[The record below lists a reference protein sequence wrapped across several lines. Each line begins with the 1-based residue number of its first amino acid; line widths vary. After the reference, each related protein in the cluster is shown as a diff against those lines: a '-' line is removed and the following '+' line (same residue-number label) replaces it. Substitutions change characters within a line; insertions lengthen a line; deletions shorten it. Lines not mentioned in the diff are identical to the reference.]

1 MNSGWYNHP
10 AMPDIFVSPNKPND
24 GLQKSKDSEVPVV
37 PVEIPKTESEK
48 HSFPG
53 HTHNKLS
60 AFCLYPDGVDFE
72 TRSDQERIIL
82 LLRKHPITN
91 LKWIIITLLLLTGPT
106 LLSVF
111 NVFSFL
117 PTGFPLVITLA
128 WYLVTSAYAIES
140 FLDWYF
146 NVYFITTNRVIDVDF
161 YNLIN
166 KKVSDAEIEKI
177 QDVSYATGGVLRTML
192 NYGDVFIQTAAEV
205 SEFEFSAVPNP
216 EKVVKILDDL
226 REKV

>member
-1 MNSGWYNHP
+1 
-10 AMPDIFVSPNKPND
+10 MPDIFVSSEENK
-24 GLQKSKDSEVPVV
+24 KEVAAVQEPSVV
-37 PVEIPKTESEK
+37 PDKIPTTEAQK
-48 HSFPG
+48 RTIPG
-53 HTHNKLS
+53 HGHNKLS

-72 TRSDQERIIL
+72 TRSDDEKIIL

-91 LKWIIITLLLLTGPT
+91 VKWIAITLLLLTGPT
-106 LLSVF
+106 LLQLF
-111 NVFSFL
+111 GVFSFF

-146 NVYFITTNRVIDVDF
+146 NVYFVTTNRVVDVDF

-177 QDVSYATGGVLRTML
+177 QDVSYATGGVLRTLL

-216 EKVVKILDDL
+216 EKVVKVLDDL